1 MKKSFKLMVAF
12 VMGASM
18 LFSCQQADEPMI
30 DKGQESALKTR
41 AYGDKTP
48 TVTIYVETNDVNPLN
63 AGDYKLPDGT
73 PYADIVE
80 LFASNIHKRTV
91 NGVVE
96 PTLYL
101 NDKMTNLLENDG
113 YLTYV
118 KPLQDMG
125 IKVLLT
131 VLGDWQGIGVANMND
146 TQTTHLPRYWPT
158 PWRNTVWTVSD
169 STMSMQTIHRPIQP
183 PSAKSLS
190 NSAS

>member
-91 NGVVE
+91 NGV
-96 PTLYL
+96 
-101 NDKMTNLLENDG
+101 
-113 YLTYV
+113 
-118 KPLQDMG
+118 
-125 IKVLLT
+125 
-131 VLGDWQGIGVANMND
+131 
-146 TQTTHLPRYWPT
+146 
-158 PWRNTVWTVSD
+158 
-169 STMSMQTIHRPIQP
+169 
-183 PSAKSLS
+183 
-190 NSAS
+190 

>member
-1 MKKSFKLMVAF
+1 MKKTFKFMAAL
-12 VMGASM
+12 VMGTSM
-18 LFSCQQADEPMI
+18 LFSCQQAEEPMI
-30 DKGQESALKTR
+30 EKGQESALQTR

-80 LFASNIHKRTV
+80 LFAANVHKRTV

-101 NDKMTNLLENDG
+101 NDKMTNLLENNG

-118 KPLQDMG
+118 KPLQDMA
-125 IKVLLT
+125 L
-131 VLGDWQGIGVANMND
+131 
-146 TQTTHLPRYWPT
+146 RFY
-158 PWRNTVWTVSD
+158 
-169 STMSMQTIHRPIQP
+169 
-183 PSAKSLS
+183 
-190 NSAS
+190 

>member
-118 KPLQDMG
+118 KSRFR
-125 IKVLLT
+125 I
-131 VLGDWQGIGVANMND
+131 W
-146 TQTTHLPRYWPT
+146 
-158 PWRNTVWTVSD
+158 
-169 STMSMQTIHRPIQP
+169 
-183 PSAKSLS
+183 
-190 NSAS
+190 ASRCC